1 MQGLF
6 KSQMKLLKEK
16 MNEDQ
21 DILDG
26 EEIDDT
32 YPLVMDAPF
41 SNTDEEHIRNV
52 CLTLP
57 EYCNQLIMVMIRKDY
72 KIAKDKI
79 FEIWEHFPLLKNEIK
94 GEGNF
99 GKDYI
104 ELRFKNGSR
113 FDVVGALDSERG
125 GRRNGGLIDEVRDHD
140 GE

>member
-1 MQGLF
+1 MYHGDRRIVITDDF
-6 KSQMKLLKEK
+6 KAKTMTYNKQLDNSTGIETVKNFAYVSGILQLLKEK

-79 FEIWEHFPLLKNEIK
+79 ANKV
-94 GEGNF
+94 
-99 GKDYI
+99 GKVYSI
-104 ELRFKNGSR
+104 EKI
-113 FDVVGALDSERG
+113 SESYDK
-125 GRRNGGLIDEVRDHD
+125 IVEV
-140 GE
+140 ENV

>member
-1 MQGLF
+1 M
-6 KSQMKLLKEK
+6 
-16 MNEDQ
+16 
-21 DILDG
+21 DG

-79 FEIWEHFPLLKNEIK
+79 ANKV
-94 GEGNF
+94 
-99 GKDYI
+99 GKVYSI
-104 ELRFKNGSR
+104 EKI
-113 FDVVGALDSERG
+113 SESYDK
-125 GRRNGGLIDEVRDHD
+125 IVEV
-140 GE
+140 ENV